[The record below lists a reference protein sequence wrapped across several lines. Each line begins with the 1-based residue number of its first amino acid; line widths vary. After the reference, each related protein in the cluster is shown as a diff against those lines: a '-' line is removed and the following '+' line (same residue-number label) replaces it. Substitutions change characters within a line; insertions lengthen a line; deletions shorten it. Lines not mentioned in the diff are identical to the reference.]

1 MSTKSKLDLNSLTD
15 AEVPDLAT
23 LIVTS
28 MTGNAT
34 FPAPAPVLTVLTAE
48 AKTMRDRIAAR
59 DALLQQAQT
68 MTLQIRTDRTLL
80 EASLT
85 AESATVDAVV
95 AKLPADQQAAAITSA
110 GMGVASDTGTPVGPM
125 PKVEGLTATAGDAE
139 GSVDLAWNSIRRG
152 LQNFLIEISED
163 PAGLTGWRFAANSRK
178 SSATL
183 DGLTTGKRYW
193 FRVTA
198 EGAAGPGPAST
209 AATKVAP

>member
-1 MSTKSKLDLNSLTD
+1 MSAKSKLDLNSLTD

-34 FPAPAPVLTVLTAE
+34 FPAPAPILATLTAE
-48 AKTMRDRIAAR
+48 AKTMSDRIAAR

-68 MTLQIRTDRTLL
+68 MTLQIRTDRTIL
-80 EASLT
+80 ETSLT
-85 AESATVDAVV
+85 AESAYVDGVV

-110 GMGVASDTGTPVGPM
+110 GMQVAGSSGTPVGPM
-125 PKVEGLTATAGDAE
+125 PKVEGLTATAGDA
-139 GSVDLAWNSIRRG
+139 GGNVDLAWNSIRRG
-152 LQNFLIEISED
+152 LQNFLIELTED
-163 PAGLTGWRFAANSRK
+163 PAGLTGWRFAATSRK
-178 SSATL
+178 TSATL
-183 DGLTTGKRYW
+183 DGLTSGKRYW

-209 AATKVAP
+209 PATKVAP

>member
-1 MSTKSKLDLNSLTD
+1 MSAIAKLDFASLNA

-28 MTGNAT
+28 MTGAAT
-34 FPAPAPVLTVLTAE
+34 FPAPAPALTVLTAQ

-68 MTLQIRTDRTLL
+68 MTLQIRADRTAL

-85 AESATVDAVV
+85 AEAGYVDGVV

-110 GMGVASDTGTPVGPM
+110 GLEVADSTGTPVGPM
-125 PKVEGLTATAGDAE
+125 PKVEGLTATAGDTE
-139 GSVDLAWNSIRRG
+139 GEVDLAWNAIRRG
-152 LQNFLIEISED
+152 LQNFLIELTED

-178 SSATL
+178 STATL
-183 DGLTTGKRYW
+183 PGLTTGRRYW

-198 EGAAGPGPAST
+198 EGAAGPGPASSP
-209 AATKVAP
+209 ATKVAP

>member
-15 AEVPDLAT
+15 AEVPDLAA
-23 LIVTS
+23 LVVTS

-34 FPAPAPVLTVLTAE
+34 FPAPAPVLTILTAE

-68 MTLQIRTDRTLL
+68 MTLQIRTDRTVL

-110 GMGVASDTGTPVGPM
+110 GMEVANDTGTPVGPM

-139 GSVDLAWNSIRRG
+139 GSVDLAWNAIRRG
-152 LQNFLIEISED
+152 LQNFLIELTED
-163 PAGLTGWRFAANSRK
+163 PAGQTGWRFAANSRK

-198 EGAAGPGPAST
+198 EGAAGPGPASA

>member
-15 AEVPDLAT
+15 AEVPDLAA

-34 FPAPAPVLTVLTAE
+34 FPAPAPVLTILTAE

-68 MTLQIRTDRTLL
+68 MTLQIRTDRNIL

-85 AESATVDAVV
+85 AESATVDSVV

-139 GSVDLAWNSIRRG
+139 GSVDLAWNAIRRG
-152 LQNFLIEISED
+152 LQNFLIELSED

-178 SSATL
+178 STATI

-198 EGAAGPGPAST
+198 EGAAGPGPASN